1 MNTPN
6 DPLRDLLHDQPKPVP
21 RANLAAQIIRQAS
34 ALPQRQPWYRHVQ
47 RALDELTYGWHI
59 KLASLALCGLL
70 GVYAGQEQAPGV
82 DYDYL
87 FSAQALEYTLYP
99 EDL

>member
-1 MNTPN
+1 MNTPD
-6 DPLRDLLHDQPKPVP
+6 DPLHSLLQAQPKLRP
-21 RANLAAQIIRQAS
+21 RADLAAQIIRQAT

-47 RALDELTYGWHI
+47 RALDELSYGWQV
-59 KLASLALCGLL
+59 KLASFALCGLL
-70 GVYAGQEQAPGV
+70 GLYIGQEQVSAV

-87 FSAQALEYTLYP
+87 ISAQALEYTLNQ